1 MERLALTGRRR
12 GSWLGRPAS
21 IALIFI
27 VLAAVGA
34 FCLRRDL
41 NLIVN
46 LSAEDLPDVM
56 VENLDFRRVIDGRDW
71 RVRARTAAHD
81 SGSITAGSID
91 ILVTERDSGEAAR
104 FHALSGEIAEDSGDA
119 ALYGVRGA
127 LAARGRS
134 LDVSAP
140 RADYSGADKIWALSG
155 GVLVQDHE
163 VRLKGDTARI
173 SLEGV
178 LSIDTEVEARWKI
191 ER

>member
-1 MERLALTGRRR
+1 M
-12 GSWLGRPAS
+12 GRPAA

-27 VLAAVGA
+27 ALASVGA

-41 NLIVN
+41 SLRANF
-46 LSAEDLPDVM
+46 SAEYLPDVV

-71 RVRARTAAHD
+71 HVLAKTAAHD

-91 ILVTERDSGEAAR
+91 ILVAERDSGEAAR
-104 FHALSGEIAEDSGDA
+104 FHAQSGELAEDNGDV
-119 ALYGVRGA
+119 ALYGVCGA

-178 LSIDTEVEARWKI
+178 LSIDTEVEARWTI